1 MLNAYSVRMT
11 SCELRS
17 EKAAILE
24 EVLSIKF
31 FFKHYFSIFTITHFK
46 NPNMAAIML
55 ALSEYQTVALSP
67 LALAKVQI

>member
-31 FFKHYFSIFTITHFK
+31 FFKHYFSIFTITHFQK
-46 NPNMAAIML
+46 
-55 ALSEYQTVALSP
+55 SKYG
-67 LALAKVQI
+67 